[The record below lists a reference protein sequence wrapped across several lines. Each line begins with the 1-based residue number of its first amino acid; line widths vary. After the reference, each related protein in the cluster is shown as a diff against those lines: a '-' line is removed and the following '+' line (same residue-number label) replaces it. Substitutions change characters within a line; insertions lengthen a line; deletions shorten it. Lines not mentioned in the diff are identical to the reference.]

1 MFFSTRVNIDCH
13 HSVSCWFSWNCF
25 FFSQGANTWLSH
37 PPHPFLDSCVSS
49 TILLSFCPSSVILLW
64 SLRVLLGSFN
74 SDIRCQ
80 IFLSLPSLCWN
91 HSTLSFCLIGQFL
104 HPYLCQHPLGLF
116 SPQPSLSS
124 HYTLNQVSMRSRL
137 QSFLFAAKHQ
147 PWHEV
152 YPHPYICPCL
162 TDTAC
167 SIHNDVTFLILIRQA
182 SYLTVSVLSPSVL
195 SHFLHHSQVLFCHSR
210 LQIEHHSSKK
220 KNATLTHV
228 FSTLRLKLVT
238 KTIDC
243 WHRPAPK
250 CTLTFFQYMLNSK
263 EINTENNIWIS

>member
-1 MFFSTRVNIDCH
+1 MLKLCKKTNVTILLQYLSGSSRGCGSSVEKFKFERRTNTASGGFCKAVQCFSQQGWTLIAIIQFPVGFPET
-13 HSVSCWFSWNCF
+13 V

-49 TILLSFCPSSVILLW
+49 TILLSFRPSSVILLW

-167 SIHNDVTFLILIRQA
+167 SIHNDVTFLILIKL
-182 SYLTVSVLSPSVL
+182 LT
-195 SHFLHHSQVLFCHSR
+195 
-210 LQIEHHSSKK
+210 
-220 KNATLTHV
+220 
-228 FSTLRLKLVT
+228 
-238 KTIDC
+238 
-243 WHRPAPK
+243 
-250 CTLTFFQYMLNSK
+250 
-263 EINTENNIWIS
+263 